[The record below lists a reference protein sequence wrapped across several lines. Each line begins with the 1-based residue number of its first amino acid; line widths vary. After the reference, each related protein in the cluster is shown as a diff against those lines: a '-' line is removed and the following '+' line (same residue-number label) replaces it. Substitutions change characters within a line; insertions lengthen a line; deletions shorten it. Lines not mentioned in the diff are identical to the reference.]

1 MNFRKAALASA
12 VLTALPV
19 NGSAV
24 CADAHPL
31 LGTSWSV
38 RKVQGV
44 EVPAGLTLTFAA
56 DRVTGTTGC
65 NQFWAPVDYAEPT
78 AIDVGAPQ
86 SKRLYCFGAMSIERA
101 YLASLETVERFT
113 IERGTLKMMMPDGE
127 VFLELTGQPETKS
140 AP

>member
-1 MNFRKAALASA
+1 LKFRSATLATL
-12 VLTALPV
+12 VLAALPV
-19 NGSAV
+19 TGSAV

-31 LGTSWSV
+31 LGTSWTV

-44 EVPAGLTLTFAA
+44 EVPAGLTLTFGA

-127 VFLELTGQPETKS
+127 VFLELDAGS
-140 AP
+140 AAQVAP